1 MTKTVY
7 IVPCRKAYHTN
18 PDCQHLDEAKSV
30 KESPAESVTH
40 YRTHCSRCAGT
51 SQYSGGQTRPS
62 TDRTVATPP
71 DDARA
76 ESNVHIG
83 HVWTTDGFSKV

>member
-7 IVPCRKAYHTN
+7 IVPCRKAYHTD
-18 PDCQHLDEAKSV
+18 PDCSHLADAKSV
-30 KESPAESVTH
+30 KEAPAEAVTH
-40 YRTHCSRCAGT
+40 YRSHCRRCAGT
-51 SQYSGGQTRPS
+51 VNGSGGQTRPS
-62 TDRTVATPP
+62 TDRTAATPP
-71 DDARA
+71 AGARA